1 MSVDAYW
8 LAQNGKMN
16 NMNTHRSKN
25 TNSNKAGLYSQENI
39 CISYSK
45 YWLWYMLTGVELS
58 DEAMAYA
65 EWLLVNAS

>member
-1 MSVDAYW
+1 
-8 LAQNGKMN
+8 
-16 NMNTHRSKN
+16 MNTHRSN
-25 TNSNKAGLYSQENI
+25 FNRSDKALLYSAQNF